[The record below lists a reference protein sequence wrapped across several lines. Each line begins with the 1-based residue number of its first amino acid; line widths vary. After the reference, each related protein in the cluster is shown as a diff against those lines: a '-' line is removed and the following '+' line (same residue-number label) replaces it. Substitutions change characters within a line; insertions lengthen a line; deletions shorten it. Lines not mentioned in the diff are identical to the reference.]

1 MMATGTMKREH
12 TRSMPV
18 PRVTTAFL
26 SEGRIHHA
34 RCRAP
39 IDFRGSRGGVEL
51 DFYCRTCRE
60 HVTLP
65 EHAVARLSP
74 EPTVAAGVP
83 ASR

>member
-1 MMATGTMKREH
+1 MATATMKREH

-34 RCRAP
+34 RCRGA
-39 IDFRGSRGGVEL
+39 IDFRGSRGGIEL

-65 EHAVARLSP
+65 EHAVARLRTESA
-74 EPTVAAGVP
+74 TAGLST

>member
-1 MMATGTMKREH
+1 MATATMKREH

-18 PRVTTAFL
+18 PRVTTAYV

-65 EHAVARLSP
+65 EHAVARLRP
-74 EPTVAAGVP
+74 ESAVAAELTP
-83 ASR
+83 SR

>member
-1 MMATGTMKREH
+1 MATATMKREH

-26 SEGRIHHA
+26 SEGRIHHS
-34 RCRAP
+34 RCRGA
-39 IDFRGSRGGVEL
+39 IDFRGSRGGIEL

-65 EHAVARLSP
+65 EHAVARLRP
-74 EPTVAAGVP
+74 EPAMAGGLTTT
-83 ASR
+83 SR